1 VELNGQIHAMAALFL
16 ENNHRC
22 PFTGK
27 WTDYRVGLE
36 VLEKGRHFLALS
48 LFYNFES

>member
-1 VELNGQIHAMAALFL
+1 VELNGQIHAPAALL
-16 ENNHRC
+16 PENNHRC

-27 WTDYRVGLE
+27 WVDHRAGLE
-36 VLEKGRHFLALS
+36 VLEKGKHFLALS